1 LTQTTLYSR
10 VLVKIGAER
19 GNLLNESKLKT
30 LTESKNVQELAT
42 QLRDS
47 SYQEQIAKAPLPL
60 TSRKLERAFN
70 ENLIE
75 SYLKIVKNS
84 PKIAKNYLD
93 LFLLRFEVEN
103 IKALIKA
110 TSAKLSLEQKIAKVY
125 VSVENYLENRAVM
138 EEASKALSIRQVVSV
153 LNNTEYVSALNI
165 GLQRY
170 EETGSTMCF
179 DVFIDKLFYEH
190 LNKGYESLPKKEKPH
205 ARFYAS
211 IENASFVLLTLL
223 RAKALN
229 YDADWLRM
237 AVPHGNLGLRKETI
251 EAIASAAD
259 FESALKIVL
268 ESDYAKFFTR
278 AANAEETIAS
288 AEKAFLKA
296 MFKQAKAS
304 IIREIFNIGSPLA
317 FITQKKVEVLNLTA
331 LSLGVEAAMKPEDI
345 QLQLLT

>member
-1 LTQTTLYSR
+1 
-10 VLVKIGAER
+10 LVRIGAER
-19 GNLLNESKLKT
+19 GKLLSESKLKT
-30 LTESKNVQELAT
+30 LTESKSLQELVA

-47 SYQEQIAKAPLPL
+47 SYQEQIARVQLPL

-75 SYLKIVKNS
+75 TYLKIVKNS

-93 LFLLRFEVEN
+93 LLLLRFEVEN
-103 IKALIKA
+103 IKTLIKA
-110 TSAKLSLEQKIAKVY
+110 TIAELSSEQKIAKIY
-125 VSVENYLENRAVM
+125 TSVENYLENRTVM
-138 EEASKALSIRQVVSV
+138 EEASSARSIKQVVSV
-153 LNNTEYVSALNI
+153 LSNTQYVSALNM

-190 LNKGYESLPKKEKPH
+190 LYEGYENLPKKEKPH
-205 ARFYAS
+205 ARPYAS
-211 IENASFVLLTLL
+211 IENDSFVLLTLL
-223 RAKALN
+223 RAKALK

-237 AVPHGNLGLRKETI
+237 AVPRGSLGLREEAI

-259 FESALKIVL
+259 FESALKVVL
-268 ESDYAKFFTR
+268 ESDYAEFFIKAT
-278 AANAEETIAS
+278 NAEETIAS

-296 MFKQAKAS
+296 VFRQAKTS

-317 FITQKKVEVLNLTA
+317 FMTQKKVEVLNLTA